1 MGEREEKRMNKE
13 KARIHLKL
21 AYESL
26 NFWRSEYVY
35 TCRNEDGWIKEQR
48 LKDIVSIINERKER
62 ISRLQRYAY

>member
-1 MGEREEKRMNKE
+1 MNKE

-35 TCRNEDGWIKEQR
+35 TCRNEDGRIKEQR